1 MRKFFTTVLVCFG
14 VVAVGAAILFLN
26 MRRGNS
32 DDSQVVE
39 AVVQERHPNVAVQ
52 AVKSQN
58 VDDLLYLTGR
68 VAPWEEVTLSSEIRG
83 KIEWQG
89 VEEGDVVRAGQ
100 ELIKVNTTSIQV
112 SMDRATAEFKLAEQ
126 ELARIEELR
135 GEGISSPQDFD
146 RAVTQRDAMRA
157 ALKQFEIQ
165 LEQSVVTAEFD
176 GIADTLEHEQGEY
189 VEAGSAL
196 VRLVQVD
203 KVKVLIGLPEREV
216 TLIHQGDHV
225 NLVLDAY
232 EGREFEGTFYRIATS
247 ADLTT
252 RTFLAEVEVVNPE
265 GLLKPGMIAR
275 AAIVRKNYP
284 NAITVPLFSVV
295 TRESQRYV
303 FVEKDAVAQMRPVTI
318 GFFQKDV
325 VHIVDGLSDGDRVIV
340 AGHRELSDG
349 DRVVVREP
357 TS

>member
-1 MRKFFTTVLVCFG
+1 MRKFFTTVILCS
-14 VVAVGAAILFLN
+14 AVIAAGAAILVFNL
-26 MRRGNS
+26 RQSKS
-32 DDSQVVE
+32 DKSQVVE
-39 AVVQERHPNVAVQ
+39 AVIKEHVPNVATQV
-52 AVKSQN
+52 VKRGR

-68 VAPWEEVTLSSEIRG
+68 VAAWEEVTLSSEIRG

-112 SMDRATAEFKLAEQ
+112 SMDRAQAEFKLAEQ

-135 GEGISSPQDFD
+135 GEGISSPQDYD
-146 RAVTQRDAMRA
+146 RAITQRDAMRA

-176 GIADTLEHEQGEY
+176 GIVDTVEREQGEY
-189 VEAGSAL
+189 VESGSPLA
-196 VRLVQVD
+196 RLVQVD

-216 TLIHQGDHV
+216 TLIKLGDHV
-225 NLVLDAY
+225 KLALDAY

-252 RTFLAEVEVVNPE
+252 RTFLAEVEVANPE
-265 GLLKPGMIAR
+265 GSLKPGMIAR
-275 AAIVRKNYP
+275 AAVVRKTYP

-295 TRESQRYV
+295 TRDGQRFV
-303 FVEKDAVAQMRPVTI
+303 FVENGGTASMRPVTI
-318 GFFQKDV
+318 GFFQSEF
-325 VHIVDGLSDGDRVIV
+325 VHIIDGLNDGDRLIV
-340 AGHRELSDG
+340 AGQRELSDG
-349 DRVVVREP
+349 DRVEVRDLP
-357 TS
+357 Q